1 MAVHFIKQVG
11 ALYLQGV
18 LKVKSNRGGFMWS
31 KRLSMEQLKSVI
43 LNMLDNLNNSYIVT
57 VNFHKKI
64 IEDNTTSYRKGKQVN
79 CS

>member
-1 MAVHFIKQVG
+1 
-11 ALYLQGV
+11 
-18 LKVKSNRGGFMWS
+18 MWS